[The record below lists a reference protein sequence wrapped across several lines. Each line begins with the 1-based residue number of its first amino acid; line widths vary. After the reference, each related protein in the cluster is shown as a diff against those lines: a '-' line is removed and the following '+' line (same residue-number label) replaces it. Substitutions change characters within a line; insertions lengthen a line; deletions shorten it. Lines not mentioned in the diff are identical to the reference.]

1 MSMNVLTRPEQLGN
15 NWKGTCCEKILSQ
28 DTSAGRDFYQY
39 LKECFGDNA
48 SIDAKNRFHYYVKS
62 YMVSYLV
69 GSAGFNSVFHVGF
82 GGDERYAR
90 GYGHFDIDF
99 FGCELPSGALGSWY
113 KSRARTLTVIEKDFL
128 ELKNEDFSFFREV
141 DRSKLIFV
149 TEATL
154 YYFFFHGDVFDNRH
168 SLIVKDKKKLTNDLK
183 EVIAK
188 FSSFGVKN
196 FLFIEPRNT
205 VFEEAASSCNLAYSM
220 VELSPDLKYDFLMHY
235 TDWRVDD
242 NFFPVA
248 HILTDGSSSIKV
260 QAKRVLGE
268 SRW

>member
-1 MSMNVLTRPEQLGN
+1 
-15 NWKGTCCEKILSQ
+15 
-28 DTSAGRDFYQY
+28 
-39 LKECFGDNA
+39 
-48 SIDAKNRFHYYVKS
+48 
-62 YMVSYLV
+62 
-69 GSAGFNSVFHVGF
+69 
-82 GGDERYAR
+82 
-90 GYGHFDIDF
+90 
-99 FGCELPSGALGSWY
+99 
-113 KSRARTLTVIEKDFL
+113 
-128 ELKNEDFSFFREV
+128 
-141 DRSKLIFV
+141 
-149 TEATL
+149 
-154 YYFFFHGDVFDNRH
+154 
-168 SLIVKDKKKLTNDLK
+168 VKDKKKLTNDLK